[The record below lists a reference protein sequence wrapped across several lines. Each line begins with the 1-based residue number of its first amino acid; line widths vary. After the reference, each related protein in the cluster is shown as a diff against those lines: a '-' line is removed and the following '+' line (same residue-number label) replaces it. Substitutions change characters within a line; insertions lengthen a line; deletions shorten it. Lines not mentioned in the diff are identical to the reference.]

1 MDPSSSLG
9 QDTALLLSGITSCS
23 NHTTNTSADPHNR
36 RNSPTPSSA
45 FFLNFAICN
54 ETYSP
59 VHQLEL
65 ARRIQ
70 CFVALN
76 PMIGVLEARGHGVS
90 VLRSPA
96 PTCSSSPMPSG
107 APTTNALVPWSLAIT
122 TYQRAARELPGPAC
136 PASPM
141 PSRVRDHPRP
151 RASRPRRQRVARARA
166 RATLARG
173 GPASVIQCLL
183 TRDRIGITS
192 SQHKGVGR
200 LSPAHRFHCT
210 ELLSTIGQREG
221 DQYSMTARPTSDL
234 FQATC

>member
-1 MDPSSSLG
+1 
-9 QDTALLLSGITSCS
+9 
-23 NHTTNTSADPHNR
+23 
-36 RNSPTPSSA
+36 
-45 FFLNFAICN
+45 
-54 ETYSP
+54 
-59 VHQLEL
+59 
-65 ARRIQ
+65 
-70 CFVALN
+70 
-76 PMIGVLEARGHGVS
+76 MIGVLEARGHGVS

-173 GPASVIQCLL
+173 GPASVYVYIYILYIYIYIYIYIVIQCLL

-234 FQATC
+234 FQAT